1 MDSVNLRL
9 NNLVVYT
16 VRACKLLPSCLF
28 VTPWTV
34 ARQAPLSMGFS
45 RQEYWSGLPCPPPGD
60 LPDPGIEP
68 ASLMSPALANGIFTT
83 SAPWEAQYTWLLTMS
98 AGHSWLLLAS
108 MTNRFTPCLTVP
120 QGYASS
126 WTLCLL
132 AYQVITM
139 SWRSVVSNVDI
150 TKIPSMHLKIDFIA
164 LPLLKVRGNVYIYY
178 DQLGS
183 HSKTAQSPAV

>member
-1 MDSVNLRL
+1 MRETWIWSLGQEDPLEKGMATHSSILAWRIPGQRSPVG
-9 NNLVVYT
+9 
-16 VRACKLLPSCLF
+16 CS
-28 VTPWTV
+28 PWGHKELDTTEWLT
-34 ARQAPLSMGFS
+34 LSLSESTGV
-45 RQEYWSGLPCPPPGD
+45 
-60 LPDPGIEP
+60 
-68 ASLMSPALANGIFTT
+68 
-83 SAPWEAQYTWLLTMS
+83 LTMS

-126 WTLCLL
+126 WTLFLL